1 MPRLTVECPDC
12 GCRLLVDSKTGLVIR
27 SEHKKTDYSFESALD
42 KIADRKSKAD
52 QIFNQA
58 MDDEKRRHASL
69 EDKFQE
75 ALRSKDELEDPKRLW
90 DLD

>member
-1 MPRLTVECPDC
+1 MPRLRVKCPEC
-12 GCRLLVDSKTGLVIR
+12 GCRLVVDAKTGMVIR
-27 SEHKKTDYSFESALD
+27 SERKKPDYSFKSALEA
-42 KIADRKSKAD
+42 IEDRKSKAD
-52 QIFNQA
+52 QLFSQA
-58 MDDEKRRHASL
+58 VDEEKRRHATL

>member
-1 MPRLTVECPDC
+1 MPKFKVDCPDC
-12 GCRLLVDSKTGLVIR
+12 GCRLLIDSKTGLVIR
-27 SEHKKTDYSFESALD
+27 SESKKPDYSFESALE
-42 KIADRKSKAD
+42 KIAERKSKAD
-52 QIFNQA
+52 QIFSQA

>member
-1 MPRLTVECPDC
+1 MSRLKVQCPEC
-12 GCRLLVDSKTGLVIR
+12 GCRLHIDSKTALVIR
-27 SEHKKTDYSFESALD
+27 SERKKTDYSFESALE
-42 KIADRKSKAD
+42 KIEARKSKAD
-52 QIFNQA
+52 QLFSQA

>member
-1 MPRLTVECPDC
+1 MPRFKVECPDC
-12 GCRLLVDSKTGLVIR
+12 GCWLLIDSKTGLVIR
-27 SEHKKTDYSFESALD
+27 SECKKPDYSFESALE
-42 KIADRKSKAD
+42 KIAERKSKAD
-52 QIFNQA
+52 QIFNRA

-75 ALRSKDELEDPKRLW
+75 ALRSKDELGDPKRLW